1 MCLILFAC
9 HQHEDYP
16 LIVAANRDEFYSRST
31 SPASFWPESPHV
43 LAGCDRQLG
52 GTWFGITRQGRFAA
66 VTNYRDPDREKE
78 GLSSRGVLVRDYLLS
93 EKDPGDWL
101 AGLSRNDR
109 NVKGFNLVVGSAER
123 LFYHSNRGAPP
134 RSLSP
139 GIYGLSNHLLDTP
152 WPKVVRSKKAFA
164 EIVSRPNVSEAD
176 LFSILADTEQAPD
189 ARLPETGVGLEFERI
204 LSAPFIISPDYGTR
218 SSTILLCRR
227 DGRVRFIERTFF
239 PRTGPDQWMERTF
252 SFLLG
257 S

>member
-9 HQHEDYP
+9 HQHKDYP

-31 SPASFWPESPHV
+31 APASFWPESPHV
-43 LAGCDRQLG
+43 LAGCDRHLG

-66 VTNYRDPDREKE
+66 LTNYREPDREKDHL
-78 GLSSRGVLVRDYLLS
+78 GSRGVLVRDYLLS
-93 EKDPGDWL
+93 KEDTGDWL

-109 NVKGFNLVVGSAER
+109 NVKGFNLVVGSAEG

-139 GIYGLSNHLLDTP
+139 GIYGLSNQLLDTP

-164 EIVSRPNVSEAD
+164 EHVGRPDVSEAD

-189 ARLPETGVGLEFERI
+189 ALLPDTGIGLRRERL
-204 LSAPFIISPDYGTR
+204 LSSPFVLSSDYGTR
-218 SSTILLCRR
+218 SSTLLFCRR
-227 DGRVRFIERTFF
+227 DGQVRFVERTFF
-239 PRTGPDQWMERTF
+239 SRTGPEQWMERTF
-252 SFLLG
+252 SFLRDQ
-257 S
+257 